1 MRRGFKIMSLFIPF
15 ILTASL
21 NNHRSKTFHFTT
33 RVTFLFVIVVVLLLS
48 SCTRLPNPLQSTEL
62 HEETSDALEQIANPP
77 VITPREID
85 LYTAI
90 ALAVK
95 NNRDL
100 RVKIMEAA
108 LANQQVDLVRFGM
121 LPKLAANAGYEQTD
135 KYSPSTSVTVTG
147 GEAAAIGDSPTYST
161 STEKKISKADL
172 GFTWNALDFG
182 LSYIR
187 AGQNADRY
195 LIAKEI
201 ERKAIHNITRDVII
215 AYWNAVSANQ
225 ILNDMTPVLERIDVA
240 LQNSVYI
247 ESLLLDSPLEA
258 LKYQRTLL
266 DIQFR
271 LQNQRDELL
280 DAPVQLGKLMGLLPK
295 EEYNLVITDTP
306 LRPTK
311 MNLIVMEKNALA
323 YRPEMRENLY
333 QQRISVED
341 TKGSMLALIPGL
353 QFNTTWTYSNN
364 QYLLNSN
371 NVNYG
376 ARIGANLL
384 DVFSVSSIKKASLAR
399 EDIVAKQRLALAMTI
414 LSQVHLANIHYAQ
427 SLDAFTTLENYYE
440 VNVRIR
446 DQYRRGKTL
455 EKYGELEIIRE
466 EANTLLAM
474 MRKDN
479 AYADLQHSIGR
490 IYASVGLD
498 LVPQDVH
505 MIDLLDLAK
514 TIKNNFNTWGEKNV
528 E

>member
-1 MRRGFKIMSLFIPF
+1 MNKIFPALLI
-15 ILTASL
+15 
-21 NNHRSKTFHFTT
+21 
-33 RVTFLFVIVVVLLLS
+33 VLLVAA
-48 SCTRLPNPLQSTEL
+48 SCTRLPNPLKSLEVR
-62 HEETSDALEQIANPP
+62 EEASDAIEQIANPSAF
-77 VITPREID
+77 TTREID

-108 LANQQVDLVRFGM
+108 LANRQVDLVRFGM
-121 LPKLAANAGYEQTD
+121 LPKLAANAGYERTD
-135 KYSPSTSVTVTG
+135 KYSSSTSVTVTG
-147 GEAAAIGDSPTYST
+147 GEAEAVGDSPTYTT
-161 STEKKISKADL
+161 STEKKASNADL

-195 LIAKEI
+195 LIAKEL

-225 ILNDMTPVLERIDVA
+225 ILNDMIPVLERIDVA
-240 LQNSVYI
+240 LQNSAHI
-247 ESLLLDSPLEA
+247 ESLLLESPLEA
-258 LKYQRTLL
+258 LKYQRELL

-280 DAPVQLGKLMGLLPK
+280 NAPVQLGKLMGLLPK
-295 EEYNLVITDTP
+295 EEYNLVATDTP

-311 MNLIVMEKNALA
+311 MNLIAMEKNALA

-364 QYLLNSN
+364 QYLLNNN
-371 NVNYG
+371 NVEYG

-384 DVFSVSSIKKASLAR
+384 DVFSASSIKKASLAR

-446 DQYRRGKTL
+446 DQYRAGRTF
-455 EKYGELEIIRE
+455 EKFGELEIIRE

-474 MRKDN
+474 MRKDK
-479 AYADLQHSIGR
+479 AYANLQHSIGR
-490 IYASVGLD
+490 MYASVGLD

-505 MIDLLDLAK
+505 TIDLTDLAK
-514 TIKNNFNTWGEKNV
+514 TIKNNFNAWGEKNA